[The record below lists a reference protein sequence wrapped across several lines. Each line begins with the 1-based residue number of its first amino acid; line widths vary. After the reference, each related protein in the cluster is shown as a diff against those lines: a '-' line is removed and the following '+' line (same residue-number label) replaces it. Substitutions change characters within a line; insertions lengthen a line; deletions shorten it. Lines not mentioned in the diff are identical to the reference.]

1 MQFKNAAEN
10 FWRGKSK
17 YLKSWLIS
25 HNFLNPNR
33 RFYYF
38 QGIKLFVDN
47 YRLYANRHLNSNKD
61 YFSNSAISNYLSF
74 MDGSRVINKNKDLNL
89 DSSIDNNL
97 QEIMNVSNLD
107 LHDYHHKKLD
117 PENIREAHQLV
128 NLLENTDPVNAHI
141 LFIFKA
147 ELPDGTIIDECRR
160 FTIESYKLI
169 SRIINNNC
177 IMLEEDLGYDL
188 GQITT
193 EAKLISIEIIDLD
206 QENISRNRR
215 TPGFFNWLIKSNPF
229 DLSRYQIYQKYE
241 DIDPELCFIHSLRE
255 KGVDELTISNISN
268 DLDGIERITLKT
280 VEMISEKYNLFI
292 NVKAVY
298 PDKFYNNR
306 YPRKYMN
313 DPSKNWIEICFFT
326 VQNQD
331 YPEHIIPYDE
341 DIKFNI
347 NYFKCTDN
355 QKKILDKYTADE
367 LMKFSRFG
375 PRGERFENK
384 GNLIDSIKLLRDL
397 HKFNSQ
403 ALIPLTNDQKY
414 ELRNRNLNRNKEINF
429 NISTTDY
436 REWSKY
442 GELNRIDQIFK
453 NIPNLYQVSG
463 NVENIIRKC
472 VSGLAPR
479 ISKKNNLIEE
489 DLVCLDIISNHANA
503 ASKINIPLG
512 IPKRYSKEI
521 DLSKVNSAYLLINI
535 TSIGKYHKFD
545 AVKDLQI
552 GNRFVDLLTL
562 NQLIKYHQITYEII
576 DGIYFDTGSVNI
588 SKEIHEIFEIRK
600 QAKRDNNLELSNQI
614 KRLLTVE
621 LYGNLMK
628 NKKSVGTIYFE
639 RREEAYDYLYSH
651 ENAFELFSKDDKYI
665 VHYKKRFTN
674 NYNLIHIGCL
684 ILSKAREIINEYIYK
699 LEENGVEVL
708 YSNVDSI
715 FIRKSDLDKFKSLI
729 GNIGDDL
736 GNFHFEYSNISKAL
750 FIEKGFYVLKF
761 SNNSYKV
768 VDMFQRNNKLKI
780 DTKI

>member
-25 HNFLNPNR
+25 HNFLNPNQR
-33 RFYYF
+33 YYYF
-38 QGIKLFVDN
+38 QGIKLFVNN
-47 YRLYANRHLNSNKD
+47 YRLYANRHANSNKE

-280 VEMISEKYNLFI
+280 VEMISEKYELFI

-414 ELRNRNLNRNKEINF
+414 ELRNRNINRNKEINF

-436 REWSKY
+436 REWNKY

-453 NIPNLYQVSG
+453 NIPNL
-463 NVENIIRKC
+463 
-472 VSGLAPR
+472 
-479 ISKKNNLIEE
+479 
-489 DLVCLDIISNHANA
+489 
-503 ASKINIPLG
+503 
-512 IPKRYSKEI
+512 
-521 DLSKVNSAYLLINI
+521 
-535 TSIGKYHKFD
+535 
-545 AVKDLQI
+545 
-552 GNRFVDLLTL
+552 
-562 NQLIKYHQITYEII
+562 
-576 DGIYFDTGSVNI
+576 
-588 SKEIHEIFEIRK
+588 
-600 QAKRDNNLELSNQI
+600 
-614 KRLLTVE
+614 
-621 LYGNLMK
+621 
-628 NKKSVGTIYFE
+628 
-639 RREEAYDYLYSH
+639 
-651 ENAFELFSKDDKYI
+651 
-665 VHYKKRFTN
+665 
-674 NYNLIHIGCL
+674 
-684 ILSKAREIINEYIYK
+684 
-699 LEENGVEVL
+699 
-708 YSNVDSI
+708 
-715 FIRKSDLDKFKSLI
+715 
-729 GNIGDDL
+729 
-736 GNFHFEYSNISKAL
+736 
-750 FIEKGFYVLKF
+750 
-761 SNNSYKV
+761 
-768 VDMFQRNNKLKI
+768 
-780 DTKI
+780 